1 MRDVDQLVVEP
12 VSILQVNSLSCGGKK
27 KYDNEFCIFC
37 IGGNHIRCKKF
48 TIIYR
53 SYSVNSIKPLYTSF
67 AFVKQKRM
75 KKKER
80 EMRERESSI
89 RDNDEQ
95 DDEVTKNPRDE

>member
-1 MRDVDQLVVEP
+1 M
-12 VSILQVNSLSCGGKK
+12 VNVKK

-80 EMRERESSI
+80 EMREVDQLVVEPVSI
-89 RDNDEQ
+89 LQVNSLSCGGKKKYYIPIIEYLNECGR
-95 DDEVTKNPRDE
+95 